1 MAIKRNN
8 GKQEIVGSVVYYR
21 KFRSRYPLA
30 ERDLLVW
37 LPPSYKKD
45 RNRYFPVLY
54 MHDGQNLM
62 DPTTSFAGHDW
73 RVDETVTRLIKSNVL
88 EEIIVVGIY
97 NTHDRLDEYSESER
111 GNFYLKF
118 IVEELKHFIDSNFR
132 TLADREATAI
142 MGSSM
147 GGLCSLRMVWKYPHV
162 FGKAG
167 CLSSSFYF
175 GDDAIFKLLGEN
187 SEKKNVKIYLDSGE
201 DGKKDAQRMFCLLTR
216 KGYTLG
222 DDMDYF
228 FDRGAG
234 HNESA
239 WANRLERSLIYFFGK

>member
-1 MAIKRNN
+1 LANRRNN
-8 GKQEIVGSVVYYR
+8 GKAEIVGSVIYYR
-21 KFRSRYPLA
+21 KFRSRYPIL

-45 RNRYFPVLY
+45 RHRYYPVLY
-54 MHDGQNLM
+54 MHDGQNII
-62 DPTTSFAGHDW
+62 DPATSFAGQDW
-73 RVDETVTRLIKSNVL
+73 QVDETATRLIKQNAI
-88 EEIIVVGIY
+88 EEVIIVGIY
-97 NTHDRLDEYSESER
+97 NTHDRLEEYSESEK
-111 GNFYLKF
+111 GNNYLKF

-132 TLADREATAI
+132 TIPDREATAI

-175 GDDAIFKLLGEN
+175 GDDAIFKILE
-187 SEKKNVKIYLDSGE
+187 STQERRNVKIYFDSGE
-201 DGKKDAQRMFCLLTR
+201 DGKKDAQRMFCLLAQ
-216 KGYTLG
+216 KGYVIG
-222 DDMDYF
+222 DNFDYY

-234 HNESA
+234 HNELA
-239 WANRLERSLIYFFGK
+239 WANRLERPLKFFFGK